1 MIKAE
6 RINLKKC
13 QKCHHPLLYPTP
25 IPRILGL
32 LIFYIWSF
40 QRPDSYISALE
51 ERVKVVEDKFEIVMN
66 EHADKVK
73 ETFECSECDFV
84 SNYLKGLNVHKSKK
98 HKSEAD
104 LVNLNCLKCNFEAEN
119 EDMLKVH
126 NIRKHTDKAAL
137 KYPNNCHINC
147 HICEYE
153 LKTCQRVRIH
163 MDIHALEKT
172 IGVIQ
177 CTDCRFIGDSIETM
191 EVHFG

>member
-66 EHADKVK
+66 LEERLSKIESEDNAKHIKMVELK
-73 ETFECSECDFV
+73 EKCFQCDFETT
-84 SNYLKGLNVHKSKK
+84 SK
-98 HKSEAD
+98 HG
-104 LVNLNCLKCNFEAEN
+104 
-119 EDMLKVH
+119 LKVH
-126 NIRKHTDKAAL
+126 IAKKHTVRSTFSCEFCERIFENEKDMRKH
-137 KYPNNCHINC
+137 
-147 HICEYE
+147 
-153 LKTCQRVRIH
+153 LKTH
-163 MDIHALEKT
+163 LFLE
-172 IGVIQ
+172 
-177 CTDCRFIGDSIETM
+177 S
-191 EVHFG
+191 